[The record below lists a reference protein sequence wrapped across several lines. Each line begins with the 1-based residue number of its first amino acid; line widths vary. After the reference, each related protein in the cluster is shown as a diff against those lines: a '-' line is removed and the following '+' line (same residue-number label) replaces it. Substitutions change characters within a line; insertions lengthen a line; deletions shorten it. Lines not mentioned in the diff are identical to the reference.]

1 MACLAL
7 LGSFG
12 SRLREGHVE
21 FLPDEA
27 ASSVEDSASIPVVP
41 RPVVCAGSS
50 RLRGSEAGRQA
61 GSTPH
66 AGKRRHWPV
75 GTGLGLNNSG
85 LCHVGP
91 VRYVPVHCYFL
102 AMDNIFLLQHFS
114 ISISISQ
121 ISA

>member
-41 RPVVCAGSS
+41 SPVVCAGSS
-50 RLRGSEAGRQA
+50 RLRGTQAARLTRKSVGVGR
-61 GSTPH
+61 
-66 AGKRRHWPV
+66 WV
-75 GTGLGLNNSG
+75 LGW
-85 LCHVGP
+85 
-91 VRYVPVHCYFL
+91 
-102 AMDNIFLLQHFS
+102 A
-114 ISISISQ
+114 
-121 ISA
+121 